1 MPVLTKINTNV
12 IANDAITSAKVADD
26 ALADV
31 DISDSLTLTSIKQ
44 TDAQN
49 LSGTYST
56 HELIMG
62 KTFTLTGDLTVN
74 TNLVLVNMSGSG
86 DDITIQDDG
95 TATTITGTGKLEGG
109 SLLAKERSN
118 LTGMTGT
125 LGSGVTG
132 GSGLTALG
140 TVASGTLGANVVFPF
155 IKHLFS
161 ATRTVDMDIS
171 NGTWTNILFT
181 SSGSNE
187 EFDVS
192 NALASDKFTVPSGE
206 DGKYMFVLNIGCD
219 VGVAGKYMSL
229 VLYKNGSVIWET
241 QTTHRSDGGTIK
253 ANTTHI
259 LDLSAADYIEPYLY
273 QNSGSTKGISPP
285 CRFSGFKLSHL

>member
-86 DDITIQDDG
+86 DDVTIQDDG
-95 TATTITGTGKLEGG
+95 TATTITG
-109 SLLAKERSN
+109 
-118 LTGMTGT
+118 
-125 LGSGVTG
+125 
-132 GSGLTALG
+132 
-140 TVASGTLGANVVFPF
+140 
-155 IKHLFS
+155 
-161 ATRTVDMDIS
+161 
-171 NGTWTNILFT
+171 
-181 SSGSNE
+181 
-187 EFDVS
+187 
-192 NALASDKFTVPSGE
+192 
-206 DGKYMFVLNIGCD
+206 
-219 VGVAGKYMSL
+219 
-229 VLYKNGSVIWET
+229 
-241 QTTHRSDGGTIK
+241 
-253 ANTTHI
+253 
-259 LDLSAADYIEPYLY
+259 
-273 QNSGSTKGISPP
+273 
-285 CRFSGFKLSHL
+285 